1 MPKITLVKQ
10 KKTLECPTG
19 ANLREFLQAQ
29 KIEVYSGPDKY
40 LNCRGHGLC
49 GTCRVYVKEGTKNT
63 SPPTL
68 VERLKTSLAFWAI
81 DHEDEVRLS
90 CQTKVM
96 GDMTVETTPDGNLY
110 GVDSFKYTTRP
121 PFGSVVGSD

>member
-10 KKTLECPTG
+10 KKTIECPSG
-19 ANLREFLQAQ
+19 ANLREVLLAQ
-29 KIEVYSGPDKY
+29 GFEVYSGLDKK

-49 GTCRVYVKEGTKNT
+49 GTCRVYIKEGTKNAAA
-63 SPPTL
+63 PTFK
-68 VERLKTSLAFWAI
+68 ERLKAALAFWSI

-96 GDMTVETTPDGNLY
+96 GDMTVETTPELNLY